1 MPGPFTHIYTQRLL
15 ADLLSKAP
23 GEGGVNDSFVRKVDG
38 SLLHPLDPGM
48 LGGLKPSTAAQAM
61 QDWPKFAA
69 LGAIGPDLF
78 FFLEDY
84 AQQQIPSDEA
94 RGPQE
99 GGLCPWLR
107 SSTQTRNT
115 EEHRPQVAAMRS
127 ARASGRHMATA
138 IPFLPWR

>member
-38 SLLHPLDPGM
+38 SLLHPLDPRM

-78 FFLEDY
+78 
-84 AQQQIPSDEA
+84 
-94 RGPQE
+94 
-99 GGLCPWLR
+99 
-107 SSTQTRNT
+107 SSLKT
-115 EEHRPQVAAMRS
+115 MRS
-127 ARASGRHMATA
+127 RRFPATS
-138 IPFLPWR
+138 